1 MNKDEERIK
10 FLKSYEEK
18 LHNEGYNL
26 IIGIDEAGRGPL
38 AGPVSVGAVIMK
50 PKSNLEWVNDSKK
63 VTERRRE
70 ILYDKIIEDSIVWDV
85 EIVTQSEIDEYNILE
100 ATKIGLNRCVKSII
114 NKLGKVPDLVLVDAL
129 KDIDTCDIP
138 YESII
143 KGDATCY
150 SISCASILAK
160 VTRDRLMREYDEIY
174 PQYGFAKNK
183 GYGTKAHIEAIKEYG
198 AVKGTYLGIKRIL
211 KCHPFHEGGYDP
223 VPKKENKNLEGKKEE

>member
-85 EIVTQSEIDEYNILE
+85 EIVTQSEIDEYNILK

-183 GYGTKAHIEAIKEYG
+183 GYGTKAHIETIKEYG
-198 AVKGTYLGIKRIL
+198 PCSLHRKTFITHFV
-211 KCHPFHEGGYDP
+211 
-223 VPKKENKNLEGKKEE
+223 

>member
-1 MNKDEERIK
+1 MNKEEERIK

-18 LHNEGYNL
+18 LYNEGYNL

-198 AVKGTYLGIKRIL
+198 PCSLHRKTFITHFV
-211 KCHPFHEGGYDP
+211 
-223 VPKKENKNLEGKKEE
+223 

>member
-85 EIVTQSEIDEYNILE
+85 EIITQSEIDKYNILE

-198 AVKGTYLGIKRIL
+198 PCSLHRKTFITHFV
-211 KCHPFHEGGYDP
+211 
-223 VPKKENKNLEGKKEE
+223 

>member
-174 PQYGFAKNK
+174 PQYGFEKNK
-183 GYGTKAHIEAIKEYG
+183 G
-198 AVKGTYLGIKRIL
+198 
-211 KCHPFHEGGYDP
+211 
-223 VPKKENKNLEGKKEE
+223 

>member
-198 AVKGTYLGIKRIL
+198 PCSLHRKTFITHFV
-211 KCHPFHEGGYDP
+211 
-223 VPKKENKNLEGKKEE
+223 

>member
-85 EIVTQSEIDEYNILE
+85 EIVTQSEIDEYNILK

-198 AVKGTYLGIKRIL
+198 PCSLHRKTFITHFV
-211 KCHPFHEGGYDP
+211 
-223 VPKKENKNLEGKKEE
+223 

>member
-183 GYGTKAHIEAIKEYG
+183 GYGTKAHIEAIKECG
-198 AVKGTYLGIKRIL
+198 PCSLHRKTFITHFV
-211 KCHPFHEGGYDP
+211 
-223 VPKKENKNLEGKKEE
+223 